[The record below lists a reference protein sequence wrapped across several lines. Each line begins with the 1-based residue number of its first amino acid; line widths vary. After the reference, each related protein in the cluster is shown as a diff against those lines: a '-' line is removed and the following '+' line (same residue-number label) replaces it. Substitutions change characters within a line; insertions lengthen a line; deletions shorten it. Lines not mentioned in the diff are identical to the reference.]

1 MKIDIRLGYKMFVAG
16 SAGYTTYKLLDKKAD
31 ELVQEGGVLNAFI
44 IGAGQMAISIAV
56 GVKAAQAIGK
66 IL

>member
-1 MKIDIRLGYKMFVAG
+1 MKIDIILGYKMFVAS
-16 SAGYTTYKLLDKKAD
+16 SAAYTTHKLLDKKAD
-31 ELVQEGGVLNAFI
+31 ELVQEGGGLNAFI

-56 GVKAAQAIGK
+56 GVEAAQAIGK